1 MEDIGI
7 YVNRYKRGQKSMK
20 ISNDRMKKWFVLA
33 GGLLICAVLVFMIS
47 SQFKKEPIEE
57 VGLPNNEDIVDD
69 VVAEKNKEINIDR
82 DKIDNETEVNTE
94 KEDKGKTEDIEK
106 EIDVP
111 AIKTT
116 DKKVNNGVDKGT
128 NQTIQG
134 DVKKAKEPS
143 KEKLTDPT
151 KKPDGEKLEEPAKNV
166 DHDKVKKPEE
176 PPKKKDEPQG
186 GDKKNGKI
194 YVPGFGWIDDIGEG
208 EGSKADDMYENGN
221 KIGNMD

>member
-1 MEDIGI
+1 
-7 YVNRYKRGQKSMK
+7 MK
-20 ISNDRMKKWFVLA
+20 ISNDRIKRWFILA

-47 SQFKKEPIEE
+47 SQFKKEPIGE
-57 VGLPNNEDIVDD
+57 VALPNNEDIVDD
-69 VVAEKNKEINIDR
+69 VVAEKNKEINIDG
-82 DKIDNETEVNTE
+82 DKNKIDNKTAVNTE
-94 KEDKGKTEDIEK
+94 KEDKGKTENIEK
-106 EIDVP
+106 EIDVLP
-111 AIKTT
+111 IKTT

-134 DVKKAKEPS
+134 DVKKPKEPS

-151 KKPDGEKLEEPAKNV
+151 KKPDGEKLEDSPKNI

-176 PPKKKDEPQG
+176 PPNKKDEPQG

-194 YVPGFGWIDDIGEG
+194 FVPGFGWIDDIGEG
-208 EGSKADDMYENGN
+208 EGTKADDMYENGN

>member
-1 MEDIGI
+1 
-7 YVNRYKRGQKSMK
+7 MK

-57 VGLPNNEDIVDD
+57 VGLPNNEDLVDD
-69 VVAEKNKEINIDR
+69 VVAEKNKEINIDGDK
-82 DKIDNETEVNTE
+82 DKIDDETAVNTE
-94 KEDKGKTEDIEK
+94 KEDKGKTEDNEK

-111 AIKTT
+111 PIKTT

-134 DVKKAKEPS
+134 DVKKPKEPS
-143 KEKLTDPT
+143 KEELTDPT
-151 KKPDGEKLEEPAKNV
+151 KNPDGEKLKEPPKNV

-176 PPKKKDEPQG
+176 PPKIKDEPQG

-194 YVPGFGWIDDIGEG
+194 FVPGFGWIDDIGEG
-208 EGSKADDMYENGN
+208 EGTKADGDGDINKQIGDMN
-221 KIGNMD
+221 

>member
-1 MEDIGI
+1 
-7 YVNRYKRGQKSMK
+7 MK
-20 ISNDRMKKWFVLA
+20 ISNDRMKKWFILA

-69 VVAEKNKEINIDR
+69 VVVEKNKEINIDG
-82 DKIDNETEVNTE
+82 DKNKIDDKTAVNTE
-94 KEDKGKTEDIEK
+94 KEDKENMENSEK

-128 NQTIQG
+128 SQTIQG
-134 DVKKAKEPS
+134 DVKKPKEPS
-143 KEKLTDPT
+143 KEKLTDPN
-151 KKPDGEKLEEPAKNV
+151 KKPDGEKLEEPPENV

-176 PPKKKDEPQG
+176 APKKKDEPQG

-208 EGSKADDMYENGN
+208 EGTKVDGDGDINKQIGDMN
-221 KIGNMD
+221 

>member
-1 MEDIGI
+1 
-7 YVNRYKRGQKSMK
+7 MK
-20 ISNDRMKKWFVLA
+20 ISNDRMKKWFILA

-69 VVAEKNKEINIDR
+69 VVVEKNKEINIDG
-82 DKIDNETEVNTE
+82 DKNKIDDKTAVNTE
-94 KEDKGKTEDIEK
+94 KEDKENMENSEK

-128 NQTIQG
+128 SQTIQG
-134 DVKKAKEPS
+134 DVKKPKEPS

-151 KKPDGEKLEEPAKNV
+151 KKPDGEKLEEPPENV

-176 PPKKKDEPQG
+176 APKKKDEPQG

-208 EGSKADDMYENGN
+208 EGTKVDGDGDINKQIGDMN
-221 KIGNMD
+221 